1 MFYLVVSKKDGLHK
15 AAKNVPGVDV
25 VSAKDLC
32 AEDLAPGGDLGRLT
46 VWTRSAI
53 EASGVILMVDPYSII
68 LMPWITEKTLE
79 ARRVADFDGK
89 YRENN
94 NRIEFIVRR
103 EATKPQIRAAI
114 EKLLDV
120 KVDKVNTKITRSGKH
135 ASIRLAEG
143 YDAEEAALKLGAF

>member
-1 MFYLVVSKKDGLHK
+1 
-15 AAKNVPGVDV
+15 
-25 VSAKDLC
+25 
-32 AEDLAPGGDLGRLT
+32 
-46 VWTRSAI
+46 
-53 EASGVILMVDPYSII
+53 MVNPYDII

-79 ARRVADFDGK
+79 ARRVADLENN

-103 EATKPQIRAAI
+103 ESTKKQIRDAV
-114 EKLLDV
+114 EMLLDV
-120 KVDKVNTKITRSGKH
+120 KVAKVNTKITITGKN

>member
-1 MFYLVVSKKDGLHK
+1 
-15 AAKNVPGVDV
+15 
-25 VSAKDLC
+25 
-32 AEDLAPGGDLGRLT
+32 
-46 VWTRSAI
+46 
-53 EASGVILMVDPYSII
+53 MVNPYDII

-79 ARRVADFDGK
+79 ARRVADLENN

-103 EATKPQIRAAI
+103 ESTKKQIRDAV
-114 EKLLDV
+114 EMLLDV
-120 KVDKVNTKITRSGKH
+120 KVAKVNTKITITGQH